1 MEILSQTDIYIT
13 PTWAVVTFVIGMI
26 FIGIGFAAFIDGAT
40 DYSDNEMFFGLIIG
54 ALGIVLA
61 ITGIIVDSFFQI
73 DSGRDQYEII
83 INESVDTEE
92 FLQKY
97 EIIKQRDRIWVIED
111 REVEE
116 ND

>member
-13 PTWAVVTFVIGMI
+13 PTWAVIVFITGII
-26 FIGIGFAAFIDGAT
+26 FIGVGFGAFINGAF
-40 DYSDNEMFFGLIIG
+40 DYSDNEMLFGLIIG
-54 ALGIVLA
+54 VLGIVLA
-61 ITGIIVDSFFQI
+61 ITGTVVDSFFQI

-97 EIIKQRDRIWVIED
+97 EIIEQRDRIWVIED
-111 REVEE
+111 K
-116 ND
+116 DPSK

>member
-13 PTWAVVTFVIGMI
+13 PIWAVIVFITGIIFTGAGFGVFIIG
-26 FIGIGFAAFIDGAT
+26 AFD
-40 DYSDNEMFFGLIIG
+40 DNDEMLFGLIIG

-61 ITGIIVDSFFQI
+61 ITGAVVDSFFQI

-97 EIIKQRDRIWVIED
+97 EIIEQRDRIWVIED
-111 REVEE
+111 K
-116 ND
+116 DTSK